1 MTHRPAGPVRTLLG
15 RAMVLTLLAGL
26 VSAAVAAVAVG
37 LDGAL
42 AALVGVGLVL
52 GFLLVGQLPVAQVAR
67 GRRALG
73 AALLVSLYSTRLLLL
88 LLTWRVLSASD
99 TVDRRTL
106 GLTVVVCALA
116 WTAGTVWSAMR
127 WQPVLI
133 EPEPSPAPGEVVRP

>member
-1 MTHRPAGPVRTLLG
+1 MIHRPSGPVRTLLG
-15 RAMVLTLLAGL
+15 RAVVLTVLAGL
-26 VSAAVAAVAVG
+26 VCAVVASVAVG
-37 LDGAL
+37 RDGVL
-42 AALVGVGLVL
+42 AAVVGVCPVL
-52 GFLLVGQLPVAQVAR
+52 GFLLVGQLPIVQVAR
-67 GRRALG
+67 GRRVLG

-88 LLTWRVLSASD
+88 LLAWRVLSASD

-116 WTAGTVWSAMR
+116 WTTGTVWSAMR